1 MKKNNRPELSQI
13 NWFRNAAPYI
23 NAHRGRT
30 FVIAFGGEAVQ
41 DDNFAQLIH
50 DIAMLQSLGVQLV
63 LVHGARPQIEQ
74 RLRARRL
81 EFRYEHG
88 LRVTDTDALAVVKE
102 AVGCLRVEIEA
113 LLSMGLAN
121 TPMSGARIRVASG
134 NHVVAKPLG
143 VREGVDYQHTGE
155 VRRVDAEGIRRHLEQ
170 GEVTL
175 LSPLGY
181 SPTGEV
187 FNLSAEDVAT
197 ATAIALRAD
206 KLIFLTETRTLRDG
220 RRRPVNQLTAEQA
233 QAWLERGRKLPVE
246 TTQHLKSAL
255 YACRQ
260 GVDRVHLVNRSIDG
274 ALLLELYTR
283 DGVGTL
289 ITGETYERLRRAT
302 IDDVGGILELI
313 QPLEADGILVRR
325 SREQLELEIGRFS
338 VIERDGVVLGCAA
351 LYAFPEEAVAELACV
366 AIQPQYRSAG
376 RGDRLLE
383 FVEAQARALDIG
395 RLFVLTTRTAHWFR
409 ERGFEAGDIKALP
422 LRRRELYNYQRNS
435 KIFIKELGRKR

>member
-41 DDNFAQLIH
+41 DTGFARLIH
-50 DIAMLQSLGVQLV
+50 DIAMLQSLGVRLV

-74 RLRARRL
+74 RLRARGQA
-81 EFRYEHG
+81 FHYAAG
-88 LRVTDTDALAVVKE
+88 LRITDADALQEVKE
-102 AVGCLRVEIEA
+102 AAGCLRVEIEA
-113 LLSMGLAN
+113 QLSMGLAN

-134 NHVVAKPLG
+134 NHVMAKPLG
-143 VREGVDYQHTGE
+143 VRDGVDYQHTGE
-155 VRRVDAEGIRRHLEQ
+155 VRRIDAEGIRRHLEN
-170 GEVTL
+170 GEVVL

-197 ATAIALRAD
+197 ATAISLKAD
-206 KLIFLTETRTLRDG
+206 KLIFLTEEPRLRDG
-220 RRRPVNQLTAEQA
+220 RRRPISQMTAEQA
-233 QAWLERGRKLPVE
+233 RTWLNRRRGPASE
-246 TTQHLKSAL
+246 TARHLTSAIH
-255 YACRQ
+255 ACRHA
-260 GVDRVHLVNRSIDG
+260 VERVHLVERAVDG

-313 QPLEADGILVRR
+313 QPLEAEGVLVRR
-325 SREQLELEIGRFS
+325 SREQLELEIDRFS
-338 VIERDGVVLGCAA
+338 VIERDGVVLGCTAF
-351 LYAFPEEAVAELACV
+351 YPFPEESVGELACL
-366 AIQPQYRSAG
+366 AIHPQYRTAS
-376 RGDRLLE
+376 RGDRLLD
-383 FVEAQARALDIG
+383 FVEAEARTLGIA

-409 ERGFEAGDIKALP
+409 ERGFEPGDIKALP

-435 KIFIKELGRKR
+435 KVFIKGLA

>member
-1 MKKNNRPELSQI
+1 MKPTSSSSHLT
-13 NWFRNAAPYI
+13 WFRNAAPYI

-41 DDNFAQLIH
+41 DRGFARLIH
-50 DIAMLQSLGVQLV
+50 DIAMLQTLGVRLV

-74 RLRARRL
+74 RLRDRGR
-81 EFRYEHG
+81 EFRYAAG
-88 LRVTDTDALAVVKE
+88 LRVTDAEALSAVKE
-102 AVGCLRVEIEA
+102 AAGCLRVEIEA
-113 LLSMGLAN
+113 QLSMGLAN

-134 NHVVAKPLG
+134 NHVIARPLG
-143 VREGVDYQHTGE
+143 VRDGVDYQHTGE
-155 VRRVDAEGIRRHLEQ
+155 VRRIDAEGIRRRLEH
-170 GEVTL
+170 GELVL

-197 ATAIALRAD
+197 ATAIALQAD
-206 KLIFLTETRTLRDG
+206 KLIFLTESPGLRDG
-220 RRRPVNQLTAEQA
+220 RRRPVGQLTAQQA
-233 QAWLERGRKLPVE
+233 QEWLSGRRKLPPE
-246 TTQHLKSAL
+246 TAQHLRSAVH
-255 YACRQ
+255 ACRHAIE
-260 GVDRVHLVNRSIDG
+260 RVHLLERAVDG

-313 QPLEADGILVRR
+313 QPLEADGVLVRR
-325 SREQLELEIGRFS
+325 SREQLELEIDRFS

-351 LYAFPEEAVAELACV
+351 FYPFAEESVGELACLAV
-366 AIQPQYRSAG
+366 HPQYRTAG

-383 FVEAQARALDIG
+383 FVENEAAALGIA

-409 ERGFEAGDIKALP
+409 ERGFEPGDIRALP

-435 KIFIKELGRKR
+435 KVFIKALGLRR